1 MKNVSDSAISL
12 FIQRKHRENEVEVNK
27 KLGLDEGKDKGSRF
41 MVKLNLGKELPLI
54 KKLHP
59 FFNDRLGGFKTRS
72 SFIIWVFRLGLQEAA
87 ARMKKHLEM
96 DKEIEKVW
104 NKTKV

>member
-12 FIQRKHRENEVEVNK
+12 FIQRKHRENELEVNK
-27 KLGLDEGKDKGSRF
+27 KLGLSESKGSRF

-72 SFIIWVFRLGLQEAA
+72 SFIIWVFRLGLQEAV